1 MKNKNGQSMKEDKE
15 RAGRISTCF
24 EGPAW
29 AKMMRR
35 TRAEDGIG
43 SLCDGVMRSL
53 AETLGR
59 APAGPSAARKKAGR
73 KDKNG
78 PGAPAAPGRRPDQR
92 TGGRK

>member
-1 MKNKNGQSMKEDKE
+1 MKNKNGQTMQEDKGP
-15 RAGRISTCF
+15 AGRISTCF

-35 TRAEDGIG
+35 TRAQDGIG

-59 APAGPSAARKKAGR
+59 GPAGPSVARKKARR

-78 PGAPAAPGRRPDQR
+78 PGAPAAPGRTPSPH